1 MSSEADHEA
10 VHGGG
15 QRLGL
20 QAAAEE
26 WDRGAVADKLT
37 KAAEE
42 RATLVERFP
51 ADQWPNVPL
60 ERYALGL
67 GTEPEGFSYI
77 LEFGT
82 PSAGSIKGGSA
93 KKHLVYMKADSSGW
107 YFQKEY
113 GSEQEAWDRVSKGFA
128 ELVELASEERWDEID
143 QVEALWAAPAVRAKT
158 VWMYFPDGLLPIYS
172 EAHLDYFLKIFDID
186 PPKGSSVTK
195 SHRLFTE
202 LSAMEAF
209 HQWQPLEI
217 MYFLYDW
224 AHPKPGYEVVKI
236 APGEQASL
244 WEDCLANGYIRV
256 GWDELG
262 DLTLYEDFDEIRAAL
277 DHRFPGRQQGTVT
290 REARALDRLRSLEDG
305 DIVVANQGTS
315 LVLGIGR
322 VDGGYKFR
330 SDLADHN
337 HTVSVS
343 WFDTTPRKVSFG
355 SAWMPTIVQIKQE
368 QYHEILGTGGNG
380 EVDKAIAPPPPVPP
394 VHSEA
399 ERLLAR
405 TKQGI
410 FYGPPGTGKTF
421 SARRH
426 AAWLLAGGSTEAEA
440 ARAFGSTKDLE
451 VLERR
456 FAAATQ
462 AKERPAW
469 LVVANPQHWNWESL
483 PEEGEVDFSV
493 SKIKQNFD
501 DLRQGDVV
509 FGYSATPT
517 KAVVITARVL
527 RGKHTDAEGN
537 QKILIGS
544 GQLSEQRPTYA
555 ELKADAVLGP
565 SQPIK
570 HGMQGTLFRLEPE
583 EAARLQTLVGAS
595 DEGPDATAAQLTR
608 VTFHPTY
615 TYEDFIE
622 GYKPVESGRAG
633 LELRLRD
640 GVFKRVC
647 RTAAANPGNQYVMLI
662 DEINRGNVPKIFGEL
677 ITLIEAD
684 KRGVT
689 VTSLPTCRSSAP

>member
-224 AHPKPGYEVVKI
+224 AHPQPARSCGPHGAEHSG
-236 APGEQASL
+236 P
-244 WEDCLANGYIRV
+244 
-256 GWDELG
+256 
-262 DLTLYEDFDEIRAAL
+262 
-277 DHRFPGRQQGTVT
+277 T
-290 REARALDRLRSLEDG
+290 RSVYAGCSAVLPAEARRRARARRSL
-305 DIVVANQGTS
+305 
-315 LVLGIGR
+315 
-322 VDGGYKFR
+322 
-330 SDLADHN
+330 
-337 HTVSVS
+337 
-343 WFDTTPRKVSFG
+343 
-355 SAWMPTIVQIKQE
+355 
-368 QYHEILGTGGNG
+368 
-380 EVDKAIAPPPPVPP
+380 
-394 VHSEA
+394 
-399 ERLLAR
+399 
-405 TKQGI
+405 
-410 FYGPPGTGKTF
+410 
-421 SARRH
+421 
-426 AAWLLAGGSTEAEA
+426 
-440 ARAFGSTKDLE
+440 
-451 VLERR
+451 
-456 FAAATQ
+456 
-462 AKERPAW
+462 
-469 LVVANPQHWNWESL
+469 
-483 PEEGEVDFSV
+483 
-493 SKIKQNFD
+493 
-501 DLRQGDVV
+501 
-509 FGYSATPT
+509 
-517 KAVVITARVL
+517 
-527 RGKHTDAEGN
+527 
-537 QKILIGS
+537 
-544 GQLSEQRPTYA
+544 
-555 ELKADAVLGP
+555 
-565 SQPIK
+565 
-570 HGMQGTLFRLEPE
+570 
-583 EAARLQTLVGAS
+583 
-595 DEGPDATAAQLTR
+595 
-608 VTFHPTY
+608 
-615 TYEDFIE
+615 
-622 GYKPVESGRAG
+622 
-633 LELRLRD
+633 
-640 GVFKRVC
+640 C
-647 RTAAANPGNQYVMLI
+647 
-662 DEINRGNVPKIFGEL
+662 
-677 ITLIEAD
+677 
-684 KRGVT
+684 
-689 VTSLPTCRSSAP
+689 